1 VASPKD
7 LDFTC
12 WFEECKQF
20 GGGPAGLHCF
30 RLSRGAS
37 ILDRQ
42 RFTAGGRIKSGMD
55 TKRFFQDG
63 CSVWRH
69 PGALF
74 LACLPLFALLS
85 ALSHAQATVI
95 RIPTTIPLSIELLQH
110 VPMKA
115 GEALQ
120 GRLLYGIYVD
130 NQLALPAGTIVCGR
144 VVQLDSDRS
153 RRIHSRLRGD
163 FTPFHLP
170 VVRFDQ
176 MVLPDGSR
184 LAIASDGAKDGAPI
198 LSLSPPPGK
207 KRRSFIGQQ
216 VEVAE
221 RQVKSAIALFTAPGR
236 GDRLVQFVYGQ
247 LPYHPERIETG
258 TAWTVA
264 LSKPL
269 DLTFRP
275 PENGGEKASK
285 RQTAGAPAE
294 PQDVEEWRLR
304 AYLQRTISSTNDKPG
319 DTFQAVVAE
328 PVFNPQH
335 DLVVPEGSVL
345 VGEITQAKPARS
357 FGRQGKLR
365 FRFKELKLPSGFSQP
380 VTGTL
385 AGINSIKSANLEMD
399 PEGSIRPQSQNRV
412 IAPLVLIL
420 LAGRGFDDD
429 GNQVLNS
436 ALAANGFG
444 IVGRVV
450 GMAASSRNVA
460 GAIGVYGAA
469 VSVYD
474 LWLARGH
481 NIVFEKNTR
490 IEVTTRPNH
499 NPLGP
504 SANGQIAPSP

>member
-1 VASPKD
+1 M
-7 LDFTC
+7 
-12 WFEECKQF
+12 
-20 GGGPAGLHCF
+20 
-30 RLSRGAS
+30 
-37 ILDRQ
+37 
-42 RFTAGGRIKSGMD
+42 FTAGGRIKSGMD
-55 TKRFFQDG
+55 TKRFFQDR

-74 LACLPLFALLS
+74 LACSPLFALLP
-85 ALSHAQATVI
+85 ALSHGQATSI
-95 RIPTTIPLSIELLQH
+95 QIPTTVPLSIELLQH

-130 NQLALPAGTIVCGR
+130 NQLALPAGTIVCGT

-176 MVLPDGSR
+176 MVFPDGRR
-184 LAIASDGAKDGAPI
+184 LAITSDGAKDGAPL

-216 VEVAE
+216 IEEAKQ
-221 RQVKSAIALFTAPGR
+221 RVKSTVALFTAPGK

-275 PENGGEKASK
+275 SENGGEQASK
-285 RQTAGAPAE
+285 RQTAAGASAPAE
-294 PQDVEEWRLR
+294 PQDGEEWRLR

-380 VTGTL
+380 VAGTL
-385 AGINSIKSANLEMD
+385 AGINSTKSANLEMD

-436 ALAANGFG
+436 ALASNGFG

-460 GAIGVYGAA
+460 GCIGVYGAA

-481 NIVFEKNTR
+481 DIVFEKNTR

-499 NPLGP
+499 SPLGS
-504 SANGQIAPSP
+504 SASGQIAPSP

>member
-1 VASPKD
+1 V
-7 LDFTC
+7 
-12 WFEECKQF
+12 
-20 GGGPAGLHCF
+20 G
-30 RLSRGAS
+30 
-37 ILDRQ
+37 Q
-42 RFTAGGRIKSGMD
+42 RFTAVGRIKSGMD

-69 PGALF
+69 PRALF
-74 LACLPLFALLS
+74 LACWPLVALLP
-85 ALSHAQATVI
+85 ALSHGQATSI
-95 RIPTTIPLSIELLQH
+95 QIPTTVPLSIELLRH

-120 GRLLYGIYVD
+120 GRLLYGIYAD

-176 MVLPDGSR
+176 MVFPDGSR

-207 KRRSFIGQQ
+207 KRRSFISQQ
-216 VEVAE
+216 VEAAKQ
-221 RQVKSAIALFTAPGR
+221 QVKSTIALFTAPGK

-275 PENGGEKASK
+275 LEPGGAQASK
-285 RQTAGAPAE
+285 RQTATGAAAPAE
-294 PQDVEEWRLR
+294 PQDGEEWRLR

-335 DLVVPEGSVL
+335 ELVVPEGSVL

-436 ALAANGFG
+436 ALASNGFG

-469 VSVYD
+469 ISVYD

-499 NPLGP
+499 NPLGA
-504 SANGQIAPSP
+504 SAGGQIAPSP

>member
-1 VASPKD
+1 M
-7 LDFTC
+7 
-12 WFEECKQF
+12 Q
-20 GGGPAGLHCF
+20 
-30 RLSRGAS
+30 
-37 ILDRQ
+37 
-42 RFTAGGRIKSGMD
+42 
-55 TKRFFQDG
+55 
-63 CSVWRH
+63 
-69 PGALF
+69 
-74 LACLPLFALLS
+74 
-85 ALSHAQATVI
+85 
-95 RIPTTIPLSIELLQH
+95 IPTTVPLSVELLQH

-115 GEALQ
+115 GEALR

-144 VVQLDSDRS
+144 VVELESDRS

-163 FTPFHLP
+163 FTPFHVP

-176 MVLPDGSR
+176 MVFPDGTR

-207 KRRSFIGQQ
+207 KRRSFISQQ
-216 VEVAE
+216 IEDSK
-221 RQVKSAIALFTAPGR
+221 QWVKSTVALFTAPGR

-258 TAWTVA
+258 TTWTVA

-275 PENGGEKASK
+275 PEKGGEHASK
-285 RQTAGAPAE
+285 GQTAKGAGDPAE
-294 PQDVEEWRLR
+294 PQDGEEWRLR
-304 AYLQRTISSTNDKPG
+304 AYLQRTISSTNVKPG

-380 VTGTL
+380 MAGTL
-385 AGINSIKSANLEMD
+385 AGINSTNSANLEMD
-399 PEGSIRPQSQNRV
+399 PEGGIRPQSQNRV
-412 IAPLVLIL
+412 LAPLVLTL
-420 LAGRGFDDD
+420 LASRAFDDD

-436 ALAANGFG
+436 AVASNGFG
-444 IVGRVV
+444 LVGRVV

-460 GAIGVYGAA
+460 GSIGVYGAA
-469 VSVYD
+469 VSFYD

-481 NIVFEKNTR
+481 DIVFAKNTR
-490 IEVTTRPNH
+490 IEVTTKPNH
-499 NPLGP
+499 SPLGAQV
-504 SANGQIAPSP
+504 SGQGVPSP

>member
-1 VASPKD
+1 
-7 LDFTC
+7 
-12 WFEECKQF
+12 
-20 GGGPAGLHCF
+20 
-30 RLSRGAS
+30 
-37 ILDRQ
+37 
-42 RFTAGGRIKSGMD
+42 MD

-63 CSVWRH
+63 RSVWRH

-74 LACLPLFALLS
+74 LACSPLLALLP
-85 ALSHAQATVI
+85 ALSHGQATSI
-95 RIPTTIPLSIELLQH
+95 QIPTTVPLSIELLQH

-176 MVLPDGSR
+176 LLFPDGSR
-184 LAIASDGAKDGAPI
+184 LAIASDGAQDGAPI

-207 KRRSFIGQQ
+207 KRRSFISQQ
-216 VEVAE
+216 IEEAKQ
-221 RQVKSAIALFTAPGR
+221 QVKSTVALFTAPGR
-236 GDRLVQFVYGQ
+236 GDRLLQFAYGQ

-275 PENGGEKASK
+275 PENGGEQASK
-285 RQTAGAPAE
+285 RQTATGAGAPAE
-294 PQDVEEWRLR
+294 PQDGEEWRLR

-345 VGEITQAKPARS
+345 VGEITQAKPARF

-385 AGINSIKSANLEMD
+385 AGINSTKSANLEMD

-436 ALAANGFG
+436 ALASNGFG

-460 GAIGVYGAA
+460 GGIGVYGAA
-469 VSVYD
+469 VSFYE

-481 NIVFEKNTR
+481 DIVFEKNTR

-499 NPLGP
+499 NPLAS
-504 SANGQIAPSP
+504 SASGQVAPSP

>member
-1 VASPKD
+1 
-7 LDFTC
+7 
-12 WFEECKQF
+12 
-20 GGGPAGLHCF
+20 
-30 RLSRGAS
+30 
-37 ILDRQ
+37 
-42 RFTAGGRIKSGMD
+42 MD

-69 PGALF
+69 SGALF
-74 LACLPLFALLS
+74 LACSPLFALLP
-85 ALSHAQATVI
+85 ALSHGQATSI
-95 RIPTTIPLSIELLQH
+95 QIPTTVPLSIELLQH

-130 NQLALPAGTIVCGR
+130 NQLALPAGTIVCGT

-176 MVLPDGSR
+176 MVFPDGSR

-207 KRRSFIGQQ
+207 KRRSFISQQ
-216 VEVAE
+216 IEEVK
-221 RQVKSAIALFTAPGR
+221 RQVKSTVALFTAPGR

-269 DLTFRP
+269 DLTYRP
-275 PENGGEKASK
+275 PENGGEQAPK
-285 RQTAGAPAE
+285 RQTAIGARPPAE
-294 PQDVEEWRLR
+294 PQDGEEWRLR

-385 AGINSIKSANLEMD
+385 AGINSTKSANLEMD

-436 ALAANGFG
+436 ALASNGFG
-444 IVGRVV
+444 IVGRIV

-460 GAIGVYGAA
+460 GCIGVYGAA
-469 VSVYD
+469 VSV
-474 LWLARGH
+474 
-481 NIVFEKNTR
+481 
-490 IEVTTRPNH
+490 
-499 NPLGP
+499 
-504 SANGQIAPSP
+504 

>member
-1 VASPKD
+1 
-7 LDFTC
+7 
-12 WFEECKQF
+12 
-20 GGGPAGLHCF
+20 
-30 RLSRGAS
+30 
-37 ILDRQ
+37 
-42 RFTAGGRIKSGMD
+42 MD

-74 LACLPLFALLS
+74 LACSPLFALLS
-85 ALSHAQATVI
+85 ALSHAQATLI
-95 RIPTTIPLSIELLQH
+95 QIPTTIPLSIELLQH

-115 GEALQ
+115 GEGLQ

-130 NQLALPAGTIVCGR
+130 NQLALPAGTIVCGT

-216 VEVAE
+216 VELAKQ
-221 RQVKSAIALFTAPGR
+221 QVKSAIALFTAPGR

-275 PENGGEKASK
+275 PENGGEQASK

-429 GNQVLNS
+429 GSQVFNS
-436 ALAANGFG
+436 ALASNGFG
-444 IVGRVV
+444 IVGRVI

-460 GAIGVYGAA
+460 GGIGIYGAA

-481 NIVFEKNTR
+481 NIVFDKNTR

-499 NPLGP
+499 SPLGP
-504 SANGQIAPSP
+504 SASGQIAPSP